1 MTGECMN
8 RWRKLWVFVKL
19 VAAFAACLAVAVQA
33 FTYMLESPDAAQMHP
48 LSIVVAGLIFGFFTY
63 GILSLIERAVRVF
76 LPRTDPVSSTVAA
89 QPQTALEEE
98 TVLMEE
104 EQPLAVSA
112 DDSTQQKNQ

>member
-1 MTGECMN
+1 MN

-33 FTYMLESPDAAQMHP
+33 FSYMLESPDAAQMHP
-48 LSIVVAGLIFGFFTY
+48 LSIVVVGLIFGFFTY
-63 GILSLIERAVRVF
+63 GILSLIERAIRGL

-98 TVLMEE
+98 AVLME